1 MGVLLLSMHQYSQP
15 VKDCIL
21 EIKSIRS
28 DRIETPLAL
37 SLILG
42 ESFVELLNFLIGVLL
57 FKFTSTGDDMTN
69 MLYKLSV
76 ALVPVCLG
84 SYFHFNRQGCIP
96 DGLEYSLEED
106 FMKSERQFPVS
117 VGFHFIV
124 TGCLIFMNIGMQQV
138 NKNMEGI
145 ERIRSQLLEMEK
157 KDSNASSGNHR
168 RSSRHKQK
176 KV

>member
-1 MGVLLLSMHQYSQP
+1 MSMHQYSQP

-21 EIKSIRS
+21 EIKSIS
-28 DRIETPLAL
+28 PDMIETPVAL

-42 ESFVELLNFLIGVLL
+42 ESFVELLNFVIALLL
-57 FKFTSTGDDMTN
+57 FRFTSTGDDMSN

-96 DGLEYSLEED
+96 EGLESSLGED
-106 FMKSERQFPVS
+106 FVKSERQFPVS

-124 TGCLIFMNIGMQQV
+124 TGCFIFMSIGMQQV
-138 NKNMEGI
+138 NKNMEGV
-145 ERIRSQLLEMEK
+145 ERIRSQLLELEK
-157 KDSNASSGNHR
+157 KNASGELR
-168 RSSRHKQK
+168 RSSRNKQK